1 MKTRADES
9 SRPCCRIQRRRARA
23 TSARS
28 CSAARRLFFD
38 AEAVALQKSPKRA
51 AAAGKPALAQGR
63 DELVERPVRLRRD
76 QFQDLV
82 RVVLQRRPPPAARLR
97 LPPALLLPRLEPL
110 DRRAGTDLKTFR
122 RLAPRCSLFNRL
134 DHTLPQIR

>member
-28 CSAARRLFFD
+28 CSAAPRLFFD
-38 AEAVALQKSPKRA
+38 ADAVALQKSPKRA
-51 AAAGKPALAQGR
+51 AAGGKTALAQGR

-76 QFQDLV
+76 QVQDLV
-82 RVVLQRRPPPAARLR
+82 RVVLPRRPAPAARLR
-97 LPPALLLPRLEPL
+97 LPPALLTP
-110 DRRAGTDLKTFR
+110 GTT
-122 RLAPRCSLFNRL
+122 
-134 DHTLPQIR
+134 